1 MLGVNSENTNS
12 QQQEKK
18 EEPVE
23 WKIKVQ
29 NYFFNRVES
38 SSGHTSAEKIQDN
51 NFFIAND
58 EEKKEK
64 ELYLQRNPLKSCTSA
79 IAQHKLMSHHHIYQ
93 LMRPLCLQK
102 VWSVVTAKLILSF
115 LIIKLLEK

>member
-29 NYFFNRVES
+29 NITSYFFNRDES
-38 SSGHTSAEKIQDN
+38 SSGHTSAEQIQDN
-51 NFFIAND
+51 NFFIAID
-58 EEKKEK
+58 EGREEKERVISKEK
-64 ELYLQRNPLKSCTSA
+64 SIEIMYFGNSSTQVDEPSSYIPTDETS
-79 IAQHKLMSHHHIYQ
+79 L
-93 LMRPLCLQK
+93 PTK
-102 VWSVVTAKLILSF
+102 VWSVVTAKLILS
-115 LIIKLLEK
+115 